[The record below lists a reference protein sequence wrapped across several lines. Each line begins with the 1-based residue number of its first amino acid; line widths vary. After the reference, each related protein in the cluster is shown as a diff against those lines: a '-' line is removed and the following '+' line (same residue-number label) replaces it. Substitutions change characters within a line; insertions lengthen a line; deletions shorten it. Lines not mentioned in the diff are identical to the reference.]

1 MRSSRLIAACVPLLT
16 GVILLSSC
24 SSGSS
29 SGQAASSGGSSG
41 SSAILNMSGEGEVT
55 IYTRNFNPFSPSA
68 NLGTTTAIYE
78 PLVVYT
84 PTNGKYTPWLATSWS
99 WNSGSTQLTFN
110 LRHGVKWS
118 DGKLF
123 TAADVA
129 STFQI
134 LKKYF
139 GGGGFPYVKSVVA
152 TGPYVVTF
160 TFSMPFSPALGQVG
174 QQVIAPEHI
183 WSKVPNPVKFTN
195 PSPVGTGP
203 FTQITSFAPQ
213 AYVLGRNPHYW
224 QPGKPHFA
232 GIRYPA
238 YSPESENEAIVQG
251 SVDWGD
257 AYIPNV
263 QKTYADKNPADNHC
277 WFAKTGGTIPL
288 VFNTTIA
295 PLNNVTVRK
304 AISLAINREAN
315 VESVYGSYTAT
326 GNSTGLS
333 PTSNWFGSSVASSDD
348 WTTQNVAKANAMLD
362 AAGFKRGANGIR
374 VSPSG
379 KPLTF
384 TLETGSTSSD
394 YVQSSQNVAADVKK
408 IGINLVVTPK
418 AWNTVI
424 SDVELGHFQVAH
436 MFEQLGTTPYT
447 FYDFYMSCD
456 NVVKV
461 GKTALQNWGRFCDPT
476 ATKLLAKFAAA
487 NTQPAQQSIANQLQ
501 AEFAKV
507 APVVPLFTQPDW
519 GEFNTARFTGF
530 PSASD
535 PYATG
540 QTRYPGAVLVL
551 TTIRPKS

>member
-1 MRSSRLIAACVPLLT
+1 MRHKRFFAACLPLLT
-16 GVILLSSC
+16 GGAILVAGC
-24 SSGSS
+24 GSGGGTSATQSS
-29 SGQAASSGGSSG
+29 SN
-41 SSAILNMSGEGEVT
+41 AILQMSGEGEVT
-55 IYTRNFNPFSPSA
+55 IYTRNFNPFSPDA

-84 PTNGKYTPWLATSWS
+84 PTNGKYTPWLATGWT
-99 WNSGSTQLTFN
+99 WGPDSTSLTFS

-118 DGKLF
+118 DGKPF
-123 TAADVA
+123 SSADVV

-139 GGGGFPYVKSVVA
+139 AGGGFPYVKSVTA
-152 TGPYVVTF
+152 QGPYQVS
-160 TFSMPFSPALGQVG
+160 FSFSEPFSPALGQVG
-174 QQVIAPEHI
+174 QQVITPAHI
-183 WSKVPNPVKFTN
+183 WSKISNPVKWTN

-213 AYVLGRNPHYW
+213 AYVLGKNPHYW

-238 YSPESENEAIVQG
+238 YSPESENEAVVQG
-251 SVDWGD
+251 TVDWGD

-263 QKTYADKNPADNHC
+263 QKTFADKNPRDNHY

-288 VFNTTIA
+288 VMNTTMA
-295 PLNNVTVRK
+295 PFSNVVVRK
-304 AISLAINREAN
+304 AMSMAINREAN
-315 VESVYGSYTAT
+315 VTSVYGTYTAT

-333 PTSNWFGSSVASSDD
+333 PTSNWFDPAIAKSDD
-348 WTTQNVAKANAMLD
+348 WTTQNIARANQMLT
-362 AAGFKRGANGIR
+362 AAGYKMGPDGIR
-374 VSPSG
+374 LMPDG
-379 KPLTF
+379 KPMTF

-394 YVQSSQNVAADVKK
+394 YVQSSQNVAADIKK

-447 FYDFYMSCD
+447 FYDFYMSCK
-456 NVVKV
+456 NITPV
-461 GKTALQNWGRFCDPT
+461 GKVAVQNFGRFCDPA
-476 ATKLLAKFAAA
+476 ATKLLAQFAAA
-487 NTQPAQQSIANQLQ
+487 NTQPAQQKIADELQ

-507 APVVPLFTQPDW
+507 APVIPLFTQPDW
-519 GEFNTARFTGF
+519 GEFNTARFTGW

-540 QTRYPGAVLVL
+540 QTRYPGAVIVL
-551 TTIRPKS
+551 TTVRPAH

>member
-1 MRSSRLIAACVPLLT
+1 MRHKRFFAACLPLLT
-16 GVILLSSC
+16 GGAILVAGCGSGGGTSATQ
-24 SSGSS
+24 SSGN
-29 SGQAASSGGSSG
+29 
-41 SSAILNMSGEGEVT
+41 AILQMSGEGEVT
-55 IYTRNFNPFSPSA
+55 IYTRNFNPFSPDA

-84 PTNGKYTPWLATSWS
+84 PTNGKYTPWLATGWT
-99 WNSGSTQLTFN
+99 WGPDSTSLTFS

-118 DGKLF
+118 DGKPF
-123 TAADVA
+123 SSADVV

-139 GGGGFPYVKSVVA
+139 AGGGFPYVKSVTA
-152 TGPYVVTF
+152 QGPYQVTF
-160 TFSMPFSPALGQVG
+160 SFSEPFSPALGQVG
-174 QQVIAPEHI
+174 QQVITPAHI
-183 WSKVPNPVKFTN
+183 WSKISNPVKWTN

-213 AYVLGRNPHYW
+213 AYVLGKNPHYW

-238 YSPESENEAIVQG
+238 YSTQSENEAIVQG
-251 SVDWGD
+251 TVDWGD
-257 AYIPNV
+257 AYIPDV
-263 QKTYADKNPADNHC
+263 QKTFADKNPKDNHY

-288 VFNTTIA
+288 VMNTTMA
-295 PLNNVTVRK
+295 PFNNVVVRK
-304 AISLAINREAN
+304 AMSMAINREAN
-315 VESVYGSYTAT
+315 VTSVYGTYTAI

-333 PTSNWFGSSVASSDD
+333 PTSNWFDPAIAKSDD
-348 WTTQNVAKANAMLD
+348 WTTQNVAKANQMLT
-362 AAGFKRGANGIR
+362 AAGYKMGPNGIR
-374 VSPSG
+374 LMPNG
-379 KPLTF
+379 KPMTF

-394 YVQSSQNVAADVKK
+394 YVQSSQNVAADIKK

-447 FYDFYMSCD
+447 FYNFYMSCK
-456 NVVKV
+456 NVTPI
-461 GKTALQNWGRFCDPT
+461 GKEAAQDFGRFCDPV
-476 ATKLLAKFAAA
+476 ATRLLAQFAAA
-487 NTQPAQQSIANQLQ
+487 NTQPAQQKIADQLQ

-507 APVVPLFTQPDW
+507 APVIPLFTQPDW
-519 GEFNTARFTGF
+519 GEFNTARFTGW

-540 QTRYPGAVLVL
+540 QTRYPGAVIVL
-551 TTIRPKS
+551 TTVRPAH

>member
-1 MRSSRLIAACVPLLT
+1 MRHKRFFAACLPLLT
-16 GVILLSSC
+16 GGAILVAGC
-24 SSGSS
+24 GSGGGTSATQSS
-29 SGQAASSGGSSG
+29 SN
-41 SSAILNMSGEGEVT
+41 AILQMSGEGEVT
-55 IYTRNFNPFSPSA
+55 IYTRNFNPFSPDA

-84 PTNGKYTPWLATSWS
+84 PTSGKYIPWLATGWT
-99 WNSGSTQLTFN
+99 WGPDSTSLTFS

-118 DGKLF
+118 DGRPF
-123 TAADVA
+123 SSADVV

-139 GGGGFPYVKSVVA
+139 AGGGFPYVKSVTA
-152 TGPYVVTF
+152 QGPYKVS
-160 TFSMPFSPALGQVG
+160 FSFSEPFSPALGQVG
-174 QQVIAPEHI
+174 QQVITPAHV
-183 WSKVPNPVKFTN
+183 WSKISNPVKWTN
-195 PSPVGTGP
+195 PDPVGTGP

-213 AYVLGRNPHYW
+213 AYVLGKNPHYW

-238 YSPESENEAIVQG
+238 YSPQSENEAVVQG
-251 SVDWGD
+251 TVDWGD

-263 QKTYADKNPADNHC
+263 QKTFADKNPKDNHY

-288 VFNTTIA
+288 VMNTTMA
-295 PLNNVTVRK
+295 PFSNVIVRK
-304 AISLAINREAN
+304 AMSMAINREAN
-315 VESVYGSYTAT
+315 VTSVYGTYTAI

-333 PTSNWFGSSVASSDD
+333 PTSNWFDPAIAKADD
-348 WTTQNVAKANAMLD
+348 WTTQNVAKANQMLT
-362 AAGFKRGANGIR
+362 AAGYKMGPNGIR
-374 VSPSG
+374 LMPDG
-379 KPLTF
+379 KPMTF

-394 YVQSSQNVAADVKK
+394 YVQSSQNVAADIKK
-408 IGINLVVTPK
+408 IGINLVVAPK

-447 FYDFYMSCD
+447 FYNFYMSCK
-456 NVVKV
+456 NVTPV
-461 GKTALQNWGRFCDPT
+461 GKLAAQDFGRFCDPV
-476 ATKLLAKFAAA
+476 ATRLLAQFAAA
-487 NTQPAQQSIANQLQ
+487 NTQPAQQKIADELQ

-507 APVVPLFTQPDW
+507 TPVIPLFTQPDW
-519 GEFNTARFTGF
+519 GEFNTARFTGW

-540 QTRYPGAVLVL
+540 QTRYPGAVIVL
-551 TTIRPKS
+551 TTVRPAH